1 MCFVVVIYILIEI
14 PLRQGNGRD
23 KNLKWVSKQKGNAA
37 KRRTDRGYKD
47 PLAFLKIE
55 SKGRLKL
62 TKACQFPFLAK

>member
-1 MCFVVVIYILIEI
+1 MCFVVIFILIEI
-14 PLRQGNGRD
+14 PLNGRD
-23 KNLKWVSKQKGNAA
+23 KNLKWISKQKGNAA